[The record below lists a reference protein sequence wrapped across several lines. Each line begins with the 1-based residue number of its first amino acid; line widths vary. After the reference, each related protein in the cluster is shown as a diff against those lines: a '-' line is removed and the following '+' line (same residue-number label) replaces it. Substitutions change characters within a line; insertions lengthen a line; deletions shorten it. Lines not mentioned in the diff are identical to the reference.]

1 MALHQVS
8 LVALMALD
16 REIHSLLS
24 LFVIVMETL
33 TKIISA
39 LVDRGLLSGFM
50 VGSTSG
56 GAINISHLLFAD
68 DTLIFS

>member
-1 MALHQVS
+1 
-8 LVALMALD
+8 MALD

-33 TKIISA
+33 SKIISA

-50 VGSTSG
+50 VG
-56 GAINISHLLFAD
+56 
-68 DTLIFS
+68 